1 MAIVSAFN
9 TIQEAVIALRAAETI
24 IVADDKSPSSRGF
37 MLAIAESINADT
49 INLMATKAR
58 GLVCLALDTEII
70 NRLELGE
77 MSDSANPNQESF
89 TVSIDADLKFGVTTG
104 ISAQDRATTIQVAL
118 ANDVKP
124 SDLRRPG
131 HVFPLAAID
140 GGVLKRIG
148 QAEAGTDLARL
159 SGFKAASTVC
169 SILRD
174 DGELAELKDLHA
186 LANELGLRIIN
197 LADLVAYR
205 LQTERFVHRMVDVS
219 LPNKFSEEF
228 RVYGYRDALTNN
240 EHIALVLGDVE
251 TSSKPVLVRMHSA
264 CLVSDVFGSLRS
276 DDGEQLRAAMEMIVQ
291 EGAGVLVYL
300 RDEGRGLGI
309 VNQLKAYKLQDEG
322 YDTVEANAKLG
333 LATDLRNFGVGAQ
346 ILTDLGLSQIRLLT
360 NNPKKITALEG
371 YGLEVTE
378 CVAVNIAANKYSQAY
393 LNSKKEKLGHRL

>member
-1 MAIVSAFN
+1 MAIVSGFN
-9 TIQEAVIALRAAETI
+9 SIQEAILALRAAETI

-37 MLAIAESINADT
+37 MLALAESISAGT

-58 GLVCLALDTEII
+58 GLVCLALDSEII
-70 NRLELGE
+70 SKLELSE
-77 MSDSANPNQESF
+77 MAENIRANQETF

-104 ISAQDRATTIQVAL
+104 ISAQDRAKTVQVAV
-118 ANDVKP
+118 ANDVKA

-140 GGVLKRIG
+140 GGVLKRVG
-148 QAEAGTDLARL
+148 QAEAGTDLAKL
-159 SGFKAASTVC
+159 AGFKAASAVC
-169 SILRD
+169 SILRE
-174 DGELAELKDLHA
+174 DGELAELSDLHA
-186 LANELGLRIIN
+186 LAKELKLKIIN

-205 LQTERFVHRMVDVS
+205 LQHERFVHRMVDVS

-228 RVYGYRDALTNN
+228 RVYAYRDALSNN

-251 TSSKPVLVRMHSA
+251 NSSEPVLVRMHSA
-264 CLVSDVFGSLRS
+264 CLVSDLFGSLRS
-276 DDGEQLRAAMEMIVQ
+276 DDGEQLRAALETIVSV
-291 EGAGVLVYL
+291 GSGVLVYL

-309 VNQLKAYKLQDEG
+309 VNQLRAYKLQDEG
-322 YDTVEANAKLG
+322 YDTIEANTRLG

-346 ILTDLGLSQIRLLT
+346 ILTDLGLSKIRLLT

-378 CVAVNIAANKYSQAY
+378 CVAINIAASKHSENY
-393 LNSKKEKLGHRL
+393 LNSKREKLGHRL